1 MGGQLRW
8 EGDFQMG
15 KSKTSGSP
23 KRENTLAKKHSTSS
37 RRRNEMGTNLSQ
49 GVTQSKYEF
58 RTFLCYF
65 EQ

>member
-23 KRENTLAKKHSTSS
+23 KRENTLAKNIPLL
-37 RRRNEMGTNLSQ
+37 RGGEMKWGLIYLKESFNQKRVSDLF
-49 GVTQSKYEF
+49 VLF
-58 RTFLCYF
+58 
-65 EQ
+65 